1 MTLDVHAI
9 RDQHGGQKRDAQIYV
24 VDQRRYLDGEER
36 ETSDLDAREGYIRG
50 LDDRVGGTA
59 ELRDREGD
67 LRSGW
72 PGGINQ

>member
-1 MTLDVHAI
+1 MDRL
-9 RDQHGGQKRDAQIYV
+9 
-24 VDQRRYLDGEER
+24 RYRDGEER

-59 ELRDREGD
+59 ELGGREGD